1 MNPLHSAGAVAASA
15 SAEPA
20 AAPPALAHL
29 PAPILEAQAR
39 AERLRLA
46 CAPCTRLWSTL
57 VTQDGNLYGTS
68 YFTAA
73 ERERARGLCACGGRA
88 RGCCQWLL
96 PVPFD
101 LVWGRTRSRAVTV
114 LVFWQ
119 LALVIVMFFF
129 STLGLAWAPTC
140 YEAASLLRALDGQP
154 PLPPPALRP
163 DSLVV
168 LYLLGAGM
176 AASAFSSPPWL
187 LLGAAASLVYLL
199 ALTAAETQHCF
210 ALTYLTGNR
219 GVLGSVTLLLSAL
232 AGFSDESAVPAS
244 VALLS
249 TGATSAA
256 LGLLDWLA
264 TLVVALRLLV
274 LAGSMLHA
282 VAFVQSHQLDCKVEL
297 GGSSAGSLTSSSGA
311 AALSASA
318 TGSAK
323 DAAQAAAAETL
334 QMPAVADHDVEASL
348 QLPEPAQPLPP
359 QPQPQ
364 TQPTAQSQPPQ
375 PPLYALPPLHQA
387 LASARLLAEDA
398 AQDVLERLR
407 DVPLRVL
414 AAFLVSSAAL
424 LVLSTALVAWSGA
437 ALQAMQQL
445 RPILAAI
452 FDPSKVAG
460 WVADILPLLPPEL
473 QSGGPE
479 AQKFVTDA
487 VRILGGVLDAVAGV
501 VQDVAQYL
509 PYGLVAVTVIL
520 LGAVWQSLYPVS
532 EHVRWLRL
540 RYATARAP
548 HAAPLDAALDAAS
561 APSLVL
567 FANYDGTMFLFT
579 HLVSVTVAYI
589 LAVLL
594 VALLVVAY
602 LAVTR
607 QGFGAAIAILSA
619 IFYKQLLSLAY
630 RFGPRTVYW
639 GVVAPIAAL
648 TGTKGALLATPAR
661 LAVGTCIAC
670 YSLCADGPHVLFP
683 RLFTLLDVVG
693 TVLVAPVVGVFE
705 ALSRVLLGTVWGVV
719 RLAQL
724 HHPLLPIAQLD
735 RGFMTYGGALR
746 LASQELLDE
755 ESAALVP
762 AAARGAAWK

>member
-1 MNPLHSAGAVAASA
+1 MAAVAGYRG
-15 SAEPA
+15 
-20 AAPPALAHL
+20 
-29 PAPILEAQAR
+29 ILFY
-39 AERLRLA
+39 
-46 CAPCTRLWSTL
+46 TL
-57 VTQDGNLYGTS
+57 
-68 YFTAA
+68 
-73 ERERARGLCACGGRA
+73 
-88 RGCCQWLL
+88 
-96 PVPFD
+96 
-101 LVWGRTRSRAVTV
+101 
-114 LVFWQ
+114 
-119 LALVIVMFFF
+119 
-129 STLGLAWAPTC
+129 LGLAWAPKC
-140 YEAASLLRALDGQP
+140 YEATSLLRALDGLP

-163 DSLVV
+163 GSLVV
-168 LYLLGAGM
+168 LYLIGAGM
-176 AASAFSSPPWL
+176 GASAFSSPPWL
-187 LLGAAASLVYLL
+187 LLGAAASLTYLL
-199 ALTAAETQHCF
+199 VLTVAETQYCF
-210 ALTYLTGNR
+210 ALTDLAGNR
-219 GVLGSVTLLLSAL
+219 GVLGSVTLLLSVL
-232 AGFSDESAVPAS
+232 TDFSDERAVPAS

-256 LGLLDWLA
+256 LGLLNWLA

-297 GGSSAGSLTSSSGA
+297 GGSSAGSLTSSSGV
-311 AALSASA
+311 AALGAA
-318 TGSAK
+318 VTGSAK
-323 DAAQAAAAETL
+323 EVTQAAAVDASVLPPE
-334 QMPAVADHDVEASL
+334 DIEAAP
-348 QLPEPAQPLPP
+348 QLPQLAQPLPP

-364 TQPTAQSQPPQ
+364 PLPQPTQPLLS
-375 PPLYALPPLHQA
+375 ALPPLHQV
-387 LASARLLAEDA
+387 LASSQQLAEDA
-398 AQDVLERLR
+398 AQDALERLR

-414 AAFLVSSAAL
+414 TAFLVSSAAL
-424 LVLSTALVAWSGA
+424 LVLSTALVAWSSA

-460 WVADILPLLPPEL
+460 WVASILPLLPPEL

-479 AQKFVTDA
+479 AQRIVTDA
-487 VRILGGVLDAVAGV
+487 VRIMGGVTDAVAGV

-509 PYGLVAVTVIL
+509 PYGLVAITVIL
-520 LGAVWQSLYPVS
+520 LGAVWQSLYPIS

-548 HAAPLDAALDAAS
+548 HAAPLNAALDAAG

-567 FANYDGTMFLFT
+567 FSNSDGTLYIFT

-589 LAVLL
+589 LAVFL

-607 QGFGAAIAILSA
+607 QGFGAAIGVLSA
-619 IFYKQLLSLAY
+619 IFYRQIVDLAY
-630 RFGPRTVYW
+630 KFGPRMVYW
-639 GVVAPIAAL
+639 CVVAPIAAL
-648 TGTKGALLATPAR
+648 TGTKGAMLATPAR
-661 LAVGTCIAC
+661 LAVGTFAANF
-670 YSLCADGPHVLFP
+670 SLCADGPHVLFP

-693 TVLVAPVVGVFE
+693 TVLVAPVLGVFE
-705 ALSRVLLGTVWGVV
+705 AISRVLLGTVWGVV

-724 HHPLLPIAQLD
+724 HQPLLPIAQLD